1 MPRVGCDA
9 KLMQTTG
16 CMVTRSAPM
25 ITQQARVTD
34 PLMAQC
40 WSSFYDAGTT
50 LTYQHSHYRSCFS
63 GHSKFTLNSLI
74 ALSLYFEMSVR
85 YKITDWAK
93 KKTIYFIE
101 FCVIRTAISHG
112 QGRAS

>member
-9 KLMQTTG
+9 KLTQTTG
-16 CMVTRSAPM
+16 WCPKTRSAPM

-50 LTYQHSHYRSCFS
+50 LTHQWLNTSCLL
-63 GHSKFTLNSLI
+63 GTQLP
-74 ALSLYFEMSVR
+74 VP
-85 YKITDWAK
+85 
-93 KKTIYFIE
+93 
-101 FCVIRTAISHG
+101 
-112 QGRAS
+112 

>member
-9 KLMQTTG
+9 KLTQTTG
-16 CMVTRSAPM
+16 WCPKTRSARM

-50 LTYQHSHYRSCFS
+50 LTHQWLNASCLLGNSATGIVKAAF
-63 GHSKFTLNSLI
+63 FTIILFDRISL
-74 ALSLYFEMSVR
+74 
-85 YKITDWAK
+85 
-93 KKTIYFIE
+93 FI
-101 FCVIRTAISHG
+101 
-112 QGRAS
+112 